1 MQISASNLLL
11 AAQQAQGQVPHQ
23 KTGVASF
30 AAALKP
36 DQAQAAKP
44 GFDALPLKK
53 IAAPGAPDP
62 VTQDLTKPA
71 GAGAAT
77 RPGANLDIRI

>member
-11 AAQQAQGQVPHQ
+11 AAQQTQAQSPQP
-23 KTGVASF
+23 KAIASF

-36 DQAQAAKP
+36 DQAPDAKP

-53 IAAPGAPDP
+53 MASP
-62 VTQDLTKPA
+62 VTSEPAAQDPA
-71 GAGAAT
+71 KQAGAAAPT

>member
-11 AAQQAQGQVPHQ
+11 ASQQAQVQTPQQ
-23 KTGVASF
+23 KAVASF

-36 DQAQAAKP
+36 DQASATKP
-44 GFDALPLKK
+44 GFDTLPLKK
-53 IAAPGAPDP
+53 VAAPAVPQAAA
-62 VTQDLTKPA
+62 QDLPKQAAAVP
-71 GAGAAT
+71 AT

>member
-11 AAQQAQGQVPHQ
+11 ASQQAQGQSPHPKAVP
-23 KTGVASF
+23 SF
-30 AAALKP
+30 TAALKP
-36 DQAQAAKP
+36 DQVSDAKP

-53 IAAPGAPDP
+53 VSPPATDAAQGQARQAAAAP
-62 VTQDLTKPA
+62 
-71 GAGAAT
+71 AT